1 MQDLIMNKVNFA
13 FSLSLLIFSSTVFSE
28 TTKSFEGWYIGG
40 NIGYGTG
47 TNHDI
52 YVVPGNAEASGTP
65 RDLDGTIGGIQAGYN
80 WQLDNNIVLGFEA
93 GFSAANISG
102 GISNAESISEYYD
115 EVEINQAFNLN
126 FKAGYAI
133 ENWLLYT
140 TAGLTVASMDYSR
153 GCYSDPTTTIKD
165 CLDPYDAT
173 ADDTRVGYNIG
184 AGVEWQITDSFSS
197 ALEYRYTDL
206 GESDAWLASDAN
218 TLNDSYARYKTDYQ
232 EITLRFNYRF

>member
-1 MQDLIMNKVNFA
+1 MRKTTLAI
-13 FSLSLLIFSSTVFSE
+13 SLLIFSSIASAE
-28 TTKSFEGWYIGG
+28 TTKPFDGWYVGG
-40 NIGYGTG
+40 NFGYGSG
-47 TNHDI
+47 TNHDV

-65 RDLDGTIGGIQAGYN
+65 RDIDGTIGGIQAGHY
-80 WQLDNNIVLGFEA
+80 WQLDNNIVLGVET
-93 GFSAANISG
+93 GWQAANISG

-115 EVEINQAFNLN
+115 QIEINQAFNLN

-133 ENWLLYT
+133 ENWLIYT
-140 TAGLTVASMDYSR
+140 TAGLTVASMDYAR

-173 ADDTRVGYNIG
+173 ADGTRVGYNVG
-184 AGVEWQITDSFSS
+184 AGVEWKFNNSFSA
-197 ALEYRYTDL
+197 ALEYKYTDL

-232 EITLRFNYRF
+232 EITFRINYHF